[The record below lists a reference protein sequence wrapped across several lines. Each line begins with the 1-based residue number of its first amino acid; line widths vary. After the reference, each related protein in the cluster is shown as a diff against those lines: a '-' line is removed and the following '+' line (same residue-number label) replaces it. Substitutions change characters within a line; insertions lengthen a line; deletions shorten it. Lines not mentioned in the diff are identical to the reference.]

1 MKVNSK
7 PAPFEKP
14 NAKGLRHPKIRL
26 NGPFGA
32 TPFSDRL
39 I

>member
-14 NAKGLRHPKIRL
+14 NAKGC
-26 NGPFGA
+26 GA
-32 TPFSDRL
+32 QKFVSMALSVLPLSA
-39 I
+39 IG